1 MAAPVSCPVCAAAAA
16 AWLRKD
22 GVEIHRCTVCGLGFW
37 RPDAAFRAASIYD
50 GAYFEGGTLGPG
62 YDDYGALELAVR
74 RNFAR
79 RIAALGPP
87 TPGAR
92 LLDLGAAY
100 GFAVDEARRAGW
112 RASGLEISAE
122 AARRAV
128 ALVGGVVVRAD
139 AARTPFASARFE
151 VITLWD
157 VLEHLPDPHA
167 VMAEI
172 ARLLTPGGRLVL
184 TTGDAGS
191 LAARVSGARGH
202 LLTLPEHL
210 FFHSRESLRQLLAAH
225 GLRVVSMHAESSLYP
240 LGYLAERLRKTLLR
254 RPARRAPRWP
264 GAAWSVPVNL
274 FDVVTVRAERRA
286 A

>member
-1 MAAPVSCPVCAAAAA
+1 MSCPVCGGAAA

-22 GVEIHRCTVCGLGFW
+22 GVEIRRCAACGLGFW
-37 RPDAAFRAASIYD
+37 RPDASFQPASIYD
-50 GAYFEGGTLGPG
+50 GAYFEGGNLGPG
-62 YDDYGALELAVR
+62 YDDYRALEVALR

-87 TPGAR
+87 APGGR

-112 RASGLEISAE
+112 RASGLEVSAQ
-122 AARRAV
+122 AARQA
-128 ALVGGVVVRAD
+128 ASLVGGVVVRGD
-139 AARTPFASARFE
+139 AGGTPFASACFDA
-151 VITLWD
+151 ITLWD
-157 VLEHLPDPHA
+157 VLEHLPEPHA

-172 ARLLTPGGRLVL
+172 ARLLAPGGRVVL
-184 TTGDAGS
+184 TTGDVGS
-191 LAARVSGARGH
+191 FAARVSGARWH

-210 FFHSRESLRQLLAAH
+210 YFYSRESLRRLLTAH
-225 GLRVVSMHAESSLYP
+225 GLHVVSMRAESSLYP

-254 RPARRAPRWP
+254 RPAPHAPRWP

>member
-1 MAAPVSCPVCAAAAA
+1 VAVSCPVCGAAAA
-16 AWLRKD
+16 AWLHKD
-22 GVEIHRCTVCGLGFW
+22 GVEIRRCAECGLGFW
-37 RPDAAFRAASIYD
+37 RPDAAFRSASIYD

-62 YDDYGALELAVR
+62 YDDYGALEGALR

-79 RIAALGPP
+79 RVAALGPP
-87 TPGAR
+87 SPGAR

-112 RASGLEISAE
+112 RASGLEVSAA

-139 AARTPFASARFE
+139 AARAPFSSARFDA
-151 VITLWD
+151 ITLWD

-167 VMAEI
+167 VVAEV
-172 ARLLTPGGRLVL
+172 ARLLAPGGRVVL
-184 TTGDAGS
+184 TTGDVGS
-191 LAARVSGARGH
+191 LAARVSGVRWH

-210 FFHSRESLRQLLAAH
+210 FFYSRESLRRLLAAH
-225 GLRVVSMHAESSLYP
+225 GLDVVSIRAESSLYP

-254 RPARRAPRWP
+254 RPARRVPRWP

>member
-1 MAAPVSCPVCAAAAA
+1 VAVSCPVCGAAAA
-16 AWLRKD
+16 AWLHKD
-22 GVEIHRCTVCGLGFW
+22 GVEIRRCAECGLGFW
-37 RPDAAFRAASIYD
+37 RPDAAFRSASIYD

-62 YDDYGALELAVR
+62 YDDYGALEGALR

-79 RIAALGPP
+79 RIAALGSPS
-87 TPGAR
+87 PGAR

-112 RASGLEISAE
+112 RASGLEVSAA

-139 AARTPFASARFE
+139 AARAPFASARFDA
-151 VITLWD
+151 ITLWD

-167 VMAEI
+167 VVAEV
-172 ARLLTPGGRLVL
+172 ARLLAPGGRVVL
-184 TTGDAGS
+184 TTGDVGS
-191 LAARVSGARGH
+191 LAARVSGVRWH

-210 FFHSRESLRQLLAAH
+210 FFYSRESLRRLLAAH
-225 GLRVVSMHAESSLYP
+225 GLDVVSMRAESSLYP

-254 RPARRAPRWP
+254 RPARRVPRWP

>member
-1 MAAPVSCPVCAAAAA
+1 MALKCPVCAGAAA
-16 AWLRKD
+16 AWLEKD
-22 GVEIHRCTVCGLGFW
+22 GVEIQRCAACGVGFW
-37 RPDAAFRAASIYD
+37 RPDPAFRSAALYD
-50 GAYFEGGTLGPG
+50 GAYFEGGDLGPG
-62 YDDYGALELAVR
+62 YDDYAALELALR

-79 RIAALGPP
+79 RMAALGRPA
-87 TPGAR
+87 PGAR

-100 GFAVDEARRAGW
+100 GFAVDEAQRAGW
-112 RASGLEISAE
+112 RACGLEVSAQ
-122 AARRAV
+122 AARRA
-128 ALVGGVVVRAD
+128 AGLVGGVVVRAD
-139 AARTPFASARFE
+139 AVRTPFATGSFGA
-151 VITLWD
+151 ITLWD
-157 VLEHLPDPHA
+157 VLEHLPEPHA
-167 VMAEI
+167 VMAEV
-172 ARLLTPGGRLVL
+172 ARLLAPGGRVAL

-191 LAARVSGARGH
+191 LAARISGAHWH

-210 FFHSRESLRQLLAAH
+210 YFYSRESLRRLLSAH
-225 GLRVVSMHAESSLYP
+225 GLHVVSMRAESSLYP